1 MSLIKTGALILS
13 GGKSRRMGRD
23 KTTLVYNGR
32 SFLSRAAGFWKNVPG
47 ISAVYLGIGSAEHL
61 EEVMKD
67 PDAAALIR
75 NDHIIPVT
83 DIYAGCGPMAGIHAA
98 FLAGDE
104 ERLYVCAVDIPNM
117 DASMLPVPENS
128 ASDRGPDAYVYKYKD
143 KAEPLFA
150 LYSRRALKPMEEM
163 LEAGNYKLR
172 VLLDRIDTRYMELEE
187 DQLGF
192 FYNCNTPEDLK
203 KISEN

>member
-1 MSLIKTGALILS
+1 M
-13 GGKSRRMGRD
+13 
-23 KTTLVYNGR
+23 
-32 SFLSRAAGFWKNVPG
+32 
-47 ISAVYLGIGSAEHL
+47 
-61 EEVMKD
+61 
-67 PDAAALIR
+67 DAA
-75 NDHIIPVT
+75 
-83 DIYAGCGPMAGIHAA
+83 
-98 FLAGDE
+98 
-104 ERLYVCAVDIPNM
+104 
-117 DASMLPVPENS
+117 MLPVPENS